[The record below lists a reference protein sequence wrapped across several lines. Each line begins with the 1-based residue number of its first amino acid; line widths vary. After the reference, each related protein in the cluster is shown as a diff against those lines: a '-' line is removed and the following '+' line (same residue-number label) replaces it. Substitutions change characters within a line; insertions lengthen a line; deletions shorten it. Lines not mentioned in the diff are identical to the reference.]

1 MEIDICNYI
10 FQNTIFVILLILFI
24 YFILGFKFRREDF
37 NFGEDKSFVEWLIDR
52 EGWHFAL
59 GCLII
64 TIIYFFIKRG
74 VISDILSVFG
84 IKIC

>member
-1 MEIDICNYI
+1 MAMEIDVCNYI

-24 YFILGFKFRREDF
+24 YRREDF

-74 VISDILSVFG
+74 VLTDILSVLG
-84 IKIC
+84 IKLC